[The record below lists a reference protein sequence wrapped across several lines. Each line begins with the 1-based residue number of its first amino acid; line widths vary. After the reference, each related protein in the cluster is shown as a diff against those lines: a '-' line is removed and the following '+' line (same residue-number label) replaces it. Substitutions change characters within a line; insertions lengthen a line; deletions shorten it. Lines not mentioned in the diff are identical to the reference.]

1 MCIHKVDE
9 KRKRKKGKKYENEVG
24 ADRLAREDDD
34 DDDVHGRRGFF
45 MLLLPGEKQEGFGK
59 VLFLEEPFIRFF

>member
-1 MCIHKVDE
+1 M
-9 KRKRKKGKKYENEVG
+9 G
-24 ADRLAREDDD
+24 ADRLAREDDDD

>member
-24 ADRLAREDDD
+24 ADRLAREDD